1 MLVFCGIQRLFRLQ
15 KPWRASTLGGLNP
28 KVMNR
33 SYKAADS
40 LPGQAARLCKCSACA
55 PLFPPWKPFA
65 SFSCNLKETGIP
77 KMLRNSVQGRVSP
90 RSGWSGFAI
99 SRDVRNRE
107 PGPALKNVR
116 IPLCVYFCGFPS
128 TCLHVHICPC
138 THVYVDVRAQSW
150 VPNVLHLA
158 FWGRVSHWTWVC
170 RFGKVGRPHLPTTHL
185 SLSVLG
191 LQAHATVPSFWMW
204 VPEIT
209 LWSLCLYGKLFTD
222 GVFSQTQSFSVVC
235 LIVCDTFK
243 ASTYLGQGYVYL
255 KAN

>member
-15 KPWRASTLGGLNP
+15 KPWRASTLEGLNP

-150 VPNVLHLA
+150 VPNILHLA
-158 FWGRVSHWTWVC
+158 FWGRSLTEPEFADSARLASHTSRQLTC
-170 RFGKVGRPHLPTTHL
+170 L
-185 SLSVLG
+185 SLCWDYKHTPLYLAFGCGFRRSQSSPYVCM
-191 LQAHATVPSFWMW
+191 TSS
-204 VPEIT
+204 
-209 LWSLCLYGKLFTD
+209 SLMESISPDSKF
-222 GVFSQTQSFSVVC
+222 
-235 LIVCDTFK
+235 
-243 ASTYLGQGYVYL
+243 
-255 KAN
+255 